1 MRYFED
7 LKTGRILSTENEV
20 SAQLMEENKE
30 RYKETKGKAK
40 GKAKG
45 KSKDKPKAEET
56 PEAEQPE

>member
-30 RYKETKGKAK
+30 RYKEAK

-45 KSKDKPKAEET
+45 KPKDKPKDEET
-56 PEAEQPE
+56 PKAERPE

>member
-30 RYKETKGKAK
+30 RYKEAK

-45 KSKDKPKAEET
+45 KPKDEET
-56 PEAEQPE
+56 PKAEQPE

>member
-20 SAQLMEENKE
+20 STQLMEENKV
-30 RYKETKGKAK
+30 RYKEAK

-45 KSKDKPKAEET
+45 KLKDKPKAEET
-56 PEAEQPE
+56 PEAEQSE

>member
-40 GKAKG
+40 GKAK
-45 KSKDKPKAEET
+45 DKPKAEET
-56 PEAEQPE
+56 PEAEQSE

>member
-30 RYKETKGKAK
+30 RYKEAK

-45 KSKDKPKAEET
+45 KPKDKPKAEET
-56 PEAEQPE
+56 PEAEQSE